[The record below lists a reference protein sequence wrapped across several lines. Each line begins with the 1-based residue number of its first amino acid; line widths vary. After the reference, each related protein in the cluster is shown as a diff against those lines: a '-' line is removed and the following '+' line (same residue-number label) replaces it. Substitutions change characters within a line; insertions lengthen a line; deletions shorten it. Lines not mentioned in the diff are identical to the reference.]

1 MTGKHDRAGCRE
13 PSAPVADLLVDT
25 DVFIDHLR
33 GARALKPSRHRVHYS
48 VITRCELLSGAVG
61 SALVQRLLDPFR
73 ELAVGRSVAER
84 AGRIRRETG
93 IATPD
98 ALIAATAIEHD
109 LALVTRNR
117 RHFEPVKQLRFRDPA
132 RSGADAPS
140 AAGASTPPA
149 AGRRSARPETRRR

>member
-1 MTGKHDRAGCRE
+1 M
-13 PSAPVADLLVDT
+13 ADLLVDT

-33 GARALKPSRHRVHYS
+33 GASEFKPSRHRIHYS
-48 VITRCELLSGAVG
+48 VITRCELLSGDVG

-73 ELAVGRSVAER
+73 ELAVDRGVAER
-84 AGRIRRETG
+84 AGRIRREAG

-117 RHFEPVKQLRFRDPA
+117 KHFEPVKQLRLRDPS
-132 RSGADAPS
+132 R
-140 AAGASTPPA
+140 AAIPQA
-149 AGRRSARPETRRR
+149 AGRRSARPGTRHRRSP

>member
-1 MTGKHDRAGCRE
+1 MAG
-13 PSAPVADLLVDT
+13 LLVDT

-33 GARALKPSRHRVHYS
+33 GARELTPGRHRLHYS

-73 ELAVGRSVAER
+73 ELAVDRDVAER

-98 ALIAATAIEHD
+98 ALIAATAIAHD
-109 LALVTRNR
+109 LTLLTRNR
-117 RHFEPVKQLRFRDPA
+117 RDFEPVKRLRIRDPTGNP
-132 RSGADAPS
+132 R
-140 AAGASTPPA
+140 TPYP
-149 AGRRSARPETRRR
+149 GSR

>member
-1 MTGKHDRAGCRE
+1 M
-13 PSAPVADLLVDT
+13 ADLLVDT

-33 GARALKPSRHRVHYS
+33 GARALKPGRNRVHYS

-73 ELAVGRSVAER
+73 ELAVGRSVADR

-117 RHFEPVKQLRFRDPA
+117 KHFEPVKQLRIRDPA
-132 RSGADAPS
+132 QAPRAGRTRAADPQEAP
-140 AAGASTPPA
+140 TPPA
-149 AGRRSARPETRRR
+149 AGRRSTRPGTRRRRSR

>member
-1 MTGKHDRAGCRE
+1 M
-13 PSAPVADLLVDT
+13 ADLLVDT

-33 GARALKPSRHRVHYS
+33 GARALRPGRHRVHYS

-61 SALVQRLLDPFR
+61 SALVHRLLDPFR

-98 ALIAATAIEHD
+98 ALIAATAIEYD

-117 RHFEPVKQLRFRDPA
+117 KHFEPVKQLRMQEPSPGGSDER
-132 RSGADAPS
+132 S
-140 AAGASTPPA
+140 AAGEPTPPA
-149 AGRRSARPETRRR
+149 AGRRSTRPGTRRRRSP

>member
-1 MTGKHDRAGCRE
+1 M
-13 PSAPVADLLVDT
+13 ADILVDT

-33 GARALKPSRHRVHYS
+33 GAKALKPGRHRVHYS

-73 ELAVGRSVAER
+73 ELAVGRTVAER

-98 ALIAATAIEHD
+98 ALIAATAIEYD
-109 LALVTRNR
+109 LALVSRNR
-117 RHFEPVKQLRFRDPA
+117 KHFEPVKQLRLRREPA
-132 RSGADAPS
+132 R
-140 AAGASTPPA
+140 
-149 AGRRSARPETRRR
+149 

>member
-1 MTGKHDRAGCRE
+1 M
-13 PSAPVADLLVDT
+13 ADLLVDT

-33 GARALKPSRHRVHYS
+33 GARALRPGRHRVHYS

-61 SALVQRLLDPFR
+61 SGIVQTLLDPFR
-73 ELAVGRSVAER
+73 ELAVGRGVAER
-84 AGRIRRETG
+84 AGRIRREAG

-117 RHFEPVKQLRFRDPA
+117 KHFEPVKQLRLREIGLERAGRLPEPA
-132 RSGADAPS
+132 AAADAP
-140 AAGASTPPA
+140 TPTPA
-149 AGRRSARPETRRR
+149 AGRRSARPGTRRRRSP

>member
-1 MTGKHDRAGCRE
+1 M
-13 PSAPVADLLVDT
+13 ADVLVDT

-33 GARALKPSRHRVHYS
+33 GARALRPGRHRVHYS

-73 ELAVGRSVAER
+73 ELAVDRSVAER

-98 ALIAATAIEHD
+98 ALIAATAIEFG
-109 LALVTRNR
+109 LGLVTRNR
-117 RHFEPVKQLRFRDPA
+117 KHFEPVPRLRLRTLGYSPRPGRLPA
-132 RSGADAPS
+132 LPATEDAP
-140 AAGASTPPA
+140 TPPMA
-149 AGRRSARPETRRR
+149 ADRRSARPGTRRRRSP

>member
-1 MTGKHDRAGCRE
+1 M
-13 PSAPVADLLVDT
+13 ADLLVDT

-33 GARALKPSRHRVHYS
+33 GARALNPGRNRVHYS
-48 VITRCELLSGAVG
+48 VVTRCELLSGAVG

-84 AGRIRRETG
+84 AGRLRRETG

-98 ALIAATAIEHD
+98 ALIAATAIEYD

-117 RHFEPVKQLRFRDPA
+117 KYFEPVKQLRLRELGLTGRAGRLPDPA
-132 RSGADAPS
+132 MESAP
-140 AAGASTPPA
+140 TPPA
-149 AGRRSARPETRRR
+149 AGRRSTRPGTRRRRSP